1 MLFPAKSS
9 GVVWIIRRRALCAK
23 RYQELRETVLYLSL
37 TLRSL
42 KVADQYPVI
51 VISYD
56 GRPVNYSPQTR
67 NTGGGNEDKEDT
79 Q

>member
-9 GVVWIIRRRALCAK
+9 GVVWIIRRRALRAK
-23 RYQELRETVLYLSL
+23 RYQELRETVLYLSF

-67 NTGGGNEDKEDT
+67 GASGGNEDKEDT